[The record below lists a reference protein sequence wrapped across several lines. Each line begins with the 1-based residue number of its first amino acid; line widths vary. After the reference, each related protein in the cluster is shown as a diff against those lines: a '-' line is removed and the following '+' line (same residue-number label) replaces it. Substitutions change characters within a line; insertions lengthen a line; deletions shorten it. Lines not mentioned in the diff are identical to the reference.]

1 MVKLVIKGKVIEF
14 ISTLYLSPERNFVIY
29 SEPELGN
36 DDDHIL
42 FFDEDD
48 LDELIIK
55 RPDVP
60 ENNIAPAAV
69 QQQEQC

>member
-1 MVKLVIKGKVIEF
+1 MVRLVIKGKVIEL
-14 ISTLYLSPERNFVIY
+14 ISVLHLSLGKSFVIY
-29 SEPELGN
+29 GEPESGN

>member
-1 MVKLVIKGKVIEF
+1 MVKLVIKGKVIEL
-14 ISTLYLSPERNFVIY
+14 ISVLHLSVEESYVVYYDCEDGEDHTLHF
-29 SEPELGN
+29 G
-36 DDDHIL
+36 
-42 FFDEDD
+42 EDD

>member
-1 MVKLVIKGKVIEF
+1 MLFTMIVKMAKI
-14 ISTLYLSPERNFVIY
+14 TLF
-29 SEPELGN
+29 G
-36 DDDHIL
+36 
-42 FFDEDD
+42 EDD

>member
-1 MVKLVIKGKVIEF
+1 MVKLVIKGKVIEL
-14 ISTLYLSPERNFVIY
+14 ISVLHLSVEENYVVYYDCEDGEDHTL
-29 SEPELGN
+29 
-36 DDDHIL
+36 H
-42 FFDEDD
+42 FDEDD

-69 QQQEQC
+69 QQQEHC